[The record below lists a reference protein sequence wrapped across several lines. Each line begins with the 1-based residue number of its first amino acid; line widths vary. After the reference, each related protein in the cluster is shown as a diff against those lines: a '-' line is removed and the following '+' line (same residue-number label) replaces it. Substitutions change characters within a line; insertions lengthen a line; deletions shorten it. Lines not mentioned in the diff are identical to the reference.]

1 MRGPSKSLPKY
12 AKHKASGK
20 AVVRLNGT
28 DIYLGPHGT
37 KTSKLEYDRVI
48 GEWLANGR
56 MLPSKRNEHESI
68 TVAQLS
74 ALYLRFAMSY
84 YVKNG
89 KQTNEVSCIKAALKY
104 LNESYSTT
112 VANEFGPL
120 SLEAVRGG
128 YLKLKT
134 RT

>member
-28 DIYLGPHGT
+28 DIYLGPYGT
-37 KTSKLEYDRVI
+37 KTSRLEYDRVI

-56 MLPSKRNEHESI
+56 MLPTKPNEHESI
-68 TVAQLS
+68 TVAQLC
-74 ALYLRFAMSY
+74 ALYLRFAKTY

-89 KQTNEVSCIKAALKY
+89 KQTDEVRGIKALRVK
-104 LNESYSTT
+104 
-112 VANEFGPL
+112 P
-120 SLEAVRGG
+120 
-128 YLKLKT
+128 
-134 RT
+134 